1 MSAYGTIAV
10 TSGPVDLLPSTSWDL
25 PPPPLGKPATP
36 FRRLVLHHLRLDSA
50 RMLPGL
56 LEYTHR
62 IFAAEVEAGR
72 TYPQE
77 AHATVAAAATTVGVG
92 SGDSDSDA
100 KAADTHECAYT
111 RAAFEAYFWAADV
124 FVAIGMMDD
133 AADVV
138 GDGDLDLE
146 ASRGGRSW
154 EDALIG
160 FYYVKP
166 NYPGRSSHICNAGF
180 MIPPPHRQFGYGMTL
195 GKSYLYYG
203 PLLGYKASVFNLVY
217 ANNTGSLRIWDSL
230 GFTRAGLIPRAGRLR
245 RADGNG
251 EEWVDSIIYY
261 RSFVDEE
268 EWARPIEHQ

>member
-1 MSAYGTIAV
+1 
-10 TSGPVDLLPSTSWDL
+10 
-25 PPPPLGKPATP
+25 
-36 FRRLVLHHLRLDSA
+36 
-50 RMLPGL
+50 
-56 LEYTHR
+56 
-62 IFAAEVEAGR
+62 
-72 TYPQE
+72 
-77 AHATVAAAATTVGVG
+77 
-92 SGDSDSDA
+92 
-100 KAADTHECAYT
+100 
-111 RAAFEAYFWAADV
+111 
-124 FVAIGMMDD
+124 
-133 AADVV
+133 
-138 GDGDLDLE
+138 
-146 ASRGGRSW
+146 
-154 EDALIG
+154 
-160 FYYVKP
+160 
-166 NYPGRSSHICNAGF
+166 